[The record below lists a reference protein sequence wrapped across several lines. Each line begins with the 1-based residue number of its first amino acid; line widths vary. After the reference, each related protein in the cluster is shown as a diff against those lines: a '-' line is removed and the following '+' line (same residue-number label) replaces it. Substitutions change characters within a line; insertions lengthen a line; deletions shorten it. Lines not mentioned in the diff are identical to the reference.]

1 MMTSKT
7 ILTPDE
13 IIKSYKDT
21 FKEKILDARIEKH
34 VRGINKN
41 EFFHIWLKIDRS
53 IYKNVVKH
61 LFTFETYPHFAV
73 SSGYD
78 LGDSI
83 ELVHHFS
90 LYYGEKLRDISVN
103 ITVSLPKNDLTID
116 TITDLIPGALIA
128 EQEKQEMLGVK
139 VIGIPKDERVF
150 IPKEFPKN
158 TYPWRRD
165 ETGAEKIMR
174 NLHDKVKE

>member
-1 MMTSKT
+1 MTTRT

-21 FKEKILDARIEKH
+21 FKEKISNARLEKH

-41 EFFHIWLKIDRS
+41 EFFHIWLKVDKS
-53 IYKNVVKH
+53 IFKNVVKH
-61 LFTFETYPHFAV
+61 LFTFEKYPHFAV

-78 LGDSI
+78 LGDNI
-83 ELVHHFS
+83 ELVYHFS
-90 LYYGEKLRDISVN
+90 LYYGAKLRDISVN
-103 ITVSLPKNDLTID
+103 ITVPLPKNDLTID
-116 TITDLIPGALIA
+116 TISDLIPGALIA

-150 IPKEFPKN
+150 IPKEFPEN

-165 ETGAEKIMR
+165 ETGVDNLIR
-174 NLHDKVKE
+174 NLHHEVKE

>member
-1 MMTSKT
+1 MASHK

-21 FKEKILDARIEKH
+21 FKEKILDARVENHIK
-34 VRGINKN
+34 GLKKN
-41 EFFHIWLKIDRS
+41 EFFHIWMKVEKS
-53 IYKNVVKH
+53 TYKDVIKH
-61 LFTFETYPHFAV
+61 LFTFEKYPHFAV

-78 LGDSI
+78 LGDTV

-90 LYYGEKLRDISVN
+90 LYCGKKLREISIN
-103 ITVSLPKNDLTID
+103 ITVSLPKKDLTID
-116 TITDLIPGALIA
+116 TITDLIPGTLIS

-139 VIGIPKDERVF
+139 VIGIPKDNRVF
-150 IPKEFPKN
+150 ISEDFPKG

-165 ETGAEKIMR
+165 ETGPDKMVR
-174 NLHDKVKE
+174 NLHDEVKE